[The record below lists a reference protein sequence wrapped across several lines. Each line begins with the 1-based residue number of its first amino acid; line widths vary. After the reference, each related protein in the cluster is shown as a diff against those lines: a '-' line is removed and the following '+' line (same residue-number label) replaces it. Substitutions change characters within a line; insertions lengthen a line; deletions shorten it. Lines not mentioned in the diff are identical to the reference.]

1 MLKKIMI
8 KEVKYNIIDKKFT
21 LWNIKLTWDSIC
33 LALYI
38 CVFIN
43 VVYEY
48 VIVFFNIYMCVLKYC
63 TYKQWRN

>member
-48 VIVFFNIYMCVLKYC
+48 PN
-63 TYKQWRN
+63 